1 MTSRGSHCLA
11 PPVQSLVSLSNNPAP
26 SARSPH
32 PSFPSPTQLLAL
44 LPFAWRKRIPT
55 GSQHHGPPARPHLC
69 LPPSPACSP
78 HGPPLPQRGGSS
90 PPPQHLPALLPCT
103 LRPFPHKACGCMSCL
118 LTHVPLATTL
128 VLRPPFLAKF
138 LEKATYTCCLHLP
151 LSAPEAPGAT
161 SFFLAFGYGSSGLSV
176 TSALPNLGSVLCS
189 GGLPASSRGSH
200 NCSRSW
206 SSPCVTAESSSP

>member
-1 MTSRGSHCLA
+1 MTVQPGKPQLSAHPSPAPIQMSGAGDKLNRAHALFQFLTASCRGGFVTSHGSHCLA

-118 LTHVPLATTL
+118 LTHVPFSYHPSPP
-128 VLRPPFLAKF
+128 PPFSSQVPGKG
-138 LEKATYTCCLHLP
+138 YLHL
-151 LSAPEAPGAT
+151 
-161 SFFLAFGYGSSGLSV
+161 
-176 TSALPNLGSVLCS
+176 LPPPSPLCS
-189 GGLPASSRGSH
+189 
-200 NCSRSW
+200 
-206 SSPCVTAESSSP
+206 